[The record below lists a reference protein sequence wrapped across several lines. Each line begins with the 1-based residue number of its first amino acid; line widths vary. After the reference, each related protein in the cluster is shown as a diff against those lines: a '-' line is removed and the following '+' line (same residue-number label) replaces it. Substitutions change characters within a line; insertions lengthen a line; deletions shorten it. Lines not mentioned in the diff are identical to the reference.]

1 MRPLGYIGV
10 ANTND
15 SHYSEGM
22 NKPSPVPQPAS
33 STLQA
38 ATHPELKSAPIDA
51 AQLLGASGEV
61 KLLHNGDLYSLRR
74 TRQGKLIL
82 TK

>member
-1 MRPLGYIGV
+1 
-10 ANTND
+10 
-15 SHYSEGM
+15 M
-22 NKPSPVPQPAS
+22 NKPNPPKQPDS
-33 STLQA
+33 SEPLEAIRLQLNS
-38 ATHPELKSAPIDA
+38 TTIDA
-51 AQLLGASGEV
+51 AQLLGANGEV

>member
-1 MRPLGYIGV
+1 
-10 ANTND
+10 
-15 SHYSEGM
+15 M
-22 NKPSPVPQPAS
+22 NKPNPAQQPTPSA
-33 STLQA
+33 LQA
-38 ATHPELKSAPIDA
+38 ATQPELKSTPIDA

>member
-1 MRPLGYIGV
+1 
-10 ANTND
+10 
-15 SHYSEGM
+15 M
-22 NKPSPVPQPAS
+22 NKPNRAQQPTQSP
-33 STLQA
+33 LRA
-38 ATHPELKSAPIDA
+38 ATQPEFKSPPIDA